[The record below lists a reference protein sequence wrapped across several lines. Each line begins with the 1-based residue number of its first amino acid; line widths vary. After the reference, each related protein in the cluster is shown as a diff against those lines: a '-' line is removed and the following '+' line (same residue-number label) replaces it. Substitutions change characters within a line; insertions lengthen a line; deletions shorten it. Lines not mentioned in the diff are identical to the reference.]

1 MKKYPVLFFAIPGML
16 ICFSVFAQKGMKGL
30 TDAEKAFASFTSS
43 HTIRDG
49 FLKYMDT
56 NGIVFRQGNAVNAL
70 DAYQKQKAGPAMLN
84 WEPVFAIVSSSGDFG
99 ITTGPYKLYPNPPQD
114 TPVAYGSFSSVWI
127 MNKNGEW
134 KNLVDLG
141 TSYRKPTTE
150 KKALQEIILAPRTL
164 MTPVSFDEVL
174 ALDQKLNQDLKEKNG
189 ATVSAQLS
197 ADSWLNLE
205 GETPITGVQLIS
217 NVLRHIP
224 DTVLFH
230 SSGGKIASSGDLAYV
245 YGTVT
250 NGNKKENYLRI
261 WANRN
266 KRWQVI
272 LQTIKW

>member
-1 MKKYPVLFFAIPGML
+1 MKIYPVLFFAMAGML
-16 ICFSVFAQKGMKGL
+16 VCSSGLSQKGMKGL
-30 TDAEKAFASFTSS
+30 TDAEKAFASYTSS

-49 FLKYMDT
+49 FLKYMDS
-56 NGIVFRQGNAVNAL
+56 NGIVFRQGNPVNAL

-99 ITTGPYKLYPNPPQD
+99 VTTGPYTLYPKPPQD

-127 MNKNGEW
+127 MNKQGEW

-141 TSYRKPTTE
+141 TSYRKPAAD
-150 KKALQEIILAPRTL
+150 KKILQEIILAPRTL
-164 MTPVSFDEVL
+164 MTTISFDEVL
-174 ALDQKLNQDLKEKNG
+174 TLDKKLNQDLKEKNG
-189 ATVSAQLS
+189 ATVATQLS

-205 GETPITGVQLIS
+205 GETPVTGVQLIS
-217 NVLRHIP
+217 NVLMHIP

-230 SSGGKIASSGDLAYV
+230 SESGKIASSGDLAYV

>member
-1 MKKYPVLFFAIPGML
+1 MKKYPVLFFAIPCML
-16 ICFSVFAQKGMKGL
+16 ICFSAFPQKGIKGL

-49 FLKYMDT
+49 FLKYMDST
-56 NGIVFRQGNAVNAL
+56 GIVFRQGKAMNAL

-99 ITTGPYKLYPNPPQD
+99 ITTGPYTLHPKPPQD
-114 TPVAYGSFSSVWI
+114 TPVAYGSFSSVWQ

-134 KNLVDLG
+134 KNLIDLG
-141 TSYRKPTTE
+141 VSYRKPAPA
-150 KKALQEIILAPRTL
+150 KQLQEIIMVPRTS
-164 MTPVSFDEVL
+164 MPVVSFDELL
-174 ALDQKLNQDLKEKNG
+174 ALDSKFNQEIKEKNG
-189 ATVSAQLS
+189 ATVSLQIA

-205 GETPITGVQLIS
+205 GETPITGVTLIS
-217 NVLRHIP
+217 NVLMHIP

-230 SSGGKIASSGDLAYV
+230 ADGGKIASSRDLAYV

>member
-1 MKKYPVLFFAIPGML
+1 MKRYPVLFFAIPGML
-16 ICFSVFAQKGMKGL
+16 ICFSAFSQKGIKGL
-30 TDAEKAFASFTSS
+30 TAAEKAFASFTSS

-49 FLKYMDT
+49 FLKYMDS

-84 WEPVFAIVSSSGDFG
+84 WEPVFAVVSSSGDFG
-99 ITTGPYKLYPNPPQD
+99 ITTGPYSLYPKPPQD
-114 TPVAYGSFSSVWI
+114 TPVAYGSFSSVWQ
-127 MNKNGEW
+127 MNKQGEW
-134 KNLVDLG
+134 KNLIDLG
-141 TSYRKPTTE
+141 TSYRKPAAE
-150 KKALQEIILAPRTL
+150 KKQLQEIVL
-164 MTPVSFDEVL
+164 VSRSAMADVPFDEVL
-174 ALDQKLNQDLKEKNG
+174 ALDKKLNQDLKEKNG
-189 ATVSAQLS
+189 ATISTQLS

-205 GETPITGVQLIS
+205 GETPVTGVQLIS
-217 NVLRHIP
+217 NVLIHIP

-230 SSGGKIASSGDLAYV
+230 SDGGKIASSGDLAYV

-261 WANRN
+261 WVNRN